1 VKIIQTKMHTLNQT
15 MCKNGNLNEI
25 IDDLCNI
32 YRMHIVIIKNVHLI
46 ITWIYIEFI
55 MAKIVHRIL

>member
-1 VKIIQTKMHTLNQT
+1 MHTLNQT